1 MKPEEYEDEDEI
13 EEYKPEDNHDRP
25 EETEAQGQGCIQLM
39 RTFVVCKGRVYVF
52 TVGRKTVIG
61 KVIDI
66 RRRFM
71 KAVVETDN
79 GRVYLDLRK
88 VSVIQEAQGED

>member
-1 MKPEEYEDEDEI
+1 MSSEDEEYEDEI
-13 EEYKPEDNHDRP
+13 EEYKPEDNHDKP

-39 RTFVVCKGRVYVF
+39 RTFTVCKGRVYVF

-71 KAVVETDN
+71 KAVVETES

>member
-1 MKPEEYEDEDEI
+1 MSSEDEEYEDEI
-13 EEYKPEDNHDRP
+13 EEYKPEDNHDKP
-25 EETEAQGQGCIQLM
+25 EETEAHGCIELM
-39 RTFVVCKGRVYVF
+39 RTFTVCRNKVYVF

-71 KAVVETDN
+71 KAVVETES

>member
-1 MKPEEYEDEDEI
+1 MSSESEEYEDEI
-13 EEYKPEDNHDRP
+13 EEYKPNNHDRP
-25 EETEAQGQGCIQLM
+25 GEEPEIGCIELM
-39 RTFVVCKGRVYVF
+39 RTFVVCRNKIYIFTIGRRTIV
-52 TVGRKTVIG
+52 G

-66 RRRFM
+66 RKRFM

-79 GRVYLDLRK
+79 GKVYLDLRK

>member
-1 MKPEEYEDEDEI
+1 MK
-13 EEYKPEDNHDRP
+13 
-25 EETEAQGQGCIQLM
+25 
-39 RTFVVCKGRVYVF
+39 TFTVCRGKVYIF

-71 KAVVETDN
+71 KIVIETEN
-79 GRVYLDLRK
+79 GKVYLDLRK

>member
-1 MKPEEYEDEDEI
+1 MSSEDEEYEDEI
-13 EEYKPEDNHDRP
+13 EEYKPEDNHDKP
-25 EETEAQGQGCIQLM
+25 EETEAQGCIQLM
-39 RTFVVCKGRVYVF
+39 RTFVVCKGKVYVF

-79 GRVYLDLRK
+79 GKVYLDLRK

>member
-1 MKPEEYEDEDEI
+1 MSEKEEYEDEDEI
-13 EEYKPEDNHDRP
+13 EEYKPDNHDKP
-25 EETEAQGQGCIQLM
+25 EETEAQGCIQLM
-39 RTFVVCKGRVYVF
+39 RTFVICRNKVYIFSIGRR
-52 TVGRKTVIG
+52 TVVG

-79 GRVYLDLRK
+79 GKVYLDLRK

>member
-1 MKPEEYEDEDEI
+1 VKPEEYEDEI
-13 EEYKPEDNHDRP
+13 EEYKPEDNHDKP
-25 EETEAQGQGCIQLM
+25 EETEAHGCIELM
-39 RTFVVCKGRVYVF
+39 RTFVVCRNKVYIFSIGRR
-52 TVGRKTVIG
+52 TVVG

-71 KAVVETDN
+71 KAVVETES

>member
-13 EEYKPEDNHDRP
+13 EEYKPEDNHR
-25 EETEAQGQGCIQLM
+25 EETEGQGCIQLM
-39 RTFVVCKGRVYVF
+39 KTFTVCRGKVYVF

-71 KAVVETDN
+71 KAVVETES
-79 GRVYLDLRK
+79 GKVYLDLRK
-88 VSVIQEAQGED
+88 VSVIQEATQED

>member
-1 MKPEEYEDEDEI
+1 MSEKEEI
-13 EEYKPEDNHDRP
+13 EEEFEEYRPEDNHDKP
-25 EETEAQGQGCIQLM
+25 EETEAHGCIELM
-39 RTFVVCKGRVYVF
+39 RTFVVCRNKVYIFTIGRR
-52 TVGRKTVIG
+52 TVVG

-71 KAVVETDN
+71 KAVIETE
-79 GRVYLDLRK
+79 GGKVYLDLRK

>member
-1 MKPEEYEDEDEI
+1 MSSEDEEYEDEI
-13 EEYKPEDNHDRP
+13 EEYRPDNHDKP
-25 EETEAQGQGCIQLM
+25 EEEPEIGCIQLM
-39 RTFVVCKGRVYVF
+39 KTFTVCRGKVYVF

-71 KAVVETDN
+71 KAVVETES
-79 GRVYLDLRK
+79 GKVYLDLRK
-88 VSVIQEAQGED
+88 VSVIQEATQED

>member
-1 MKPEEYEDEDEI
+1 VKPEEYEDEDEI
-13 EEYKPEDNHDRP
+13 EEYRPDNHDRP
-25 EETEAQGQGCIQLM
+25 EEEPEIGCIQLM
-39 RTFVVCKGRVYVF
+39 RTFVVCRNKVYIFTIGRRTIV
-52 TVGRKTVIG
+52 G

-71 KAVVETDN
+71 KAVVETES

-88 VSVIQEAQGED
+88 VSVIQEATQED

>member
-13 EEYKPEDNHDRP
+13 EEYKLEDNHDKP
-25 EETEAQGQGCIQLM
+25 EETEGQGCIQLM
-39 RTFVVCKGRVYVF
+39 KTFVVCRGKVYVF

-71 KAVVETDN
+71 KAVVETES
-79 GRVYLDLRK
+79 GKVYLDLRK

>member
-1 MKPEEYEDEDEI
+1 MSSEDEEYEDEI
-13 EEYKPEDNHDRP
+13 EEYKPDNHDRP
-25 EETEAQGQGCIQLM
+25 EEAQGQGCIQLM
-39 RTFVVCKGRVYVF
+39 RTFVVCKGKVYVF

-79 GRVYLDLRK
+79 GKVYLDLRK
-88 VSVIQEAQGED
+88 VSVIQEAQGEY

>member
-1 MKPEEYEDEDEI
+1 MSEKGEVEEEFEEYR
-13 EEYKPEDNHDRP
+13 PDNHNRP
-25 EETEAQGQGCIQLM
+25 EEEPEIGCIQLM
-39 RTFVVCKGRVYVF
+39 KTFTVCRGKVYIF

-71 KAVVETDN
+71 KI
-79 GRVYLDLRK
+79 
-88 VSVIQEAQGED
+88 VIELSLIHI

>member
-1 MKPEEYEDEDEI
+1 MSEKEEIEDEI
-13 EEYKPEDNHDRP
+13 EEYRPDNHDRP
-25 EETEAQGQGCIQLM
+25 EEEPEIGCIELM
-39 RTFVVCKGRVYVF
+39 RTFMVCKGRVYIF

-71 KAVVETDN
+71 KAVVETES

-88 VSVIQEAQGED
+88 VSVIQEATQED

>member
-1 MKPEEYEDEDEI
+1 MSEKEEYEDEI
-13 EEYKPEDNHDRP
+13 EEYKPEDNHDKP
-25 EETEAQGQGCIQLM
+25 EETEAQGCIQLM
-39 RTFVVCKGRVYVF
+39 RTFVVCKGKVYVF

-79 GRVYLDLRK
+79 GKVYLDLRK